1 VTELVIFGVIVAAVL
16 AAGIVIGMLTAPR
29 LARLADSDEE
39 PRDGD
44 DPAAD

>member
-1 VTELVIFGVIVAAVL
+1 MTELVIFGAIVAVVL
-16 AAGIVIGMLTAPR
+16 AAGIAIGKLTAPR
-29 LARLADSDEE
+29 LTRVADSDEE

>member
-1 VTELVIFGVIVAAVL
+1 VTELVIFGAIVVAVL
-16 AAGIVIGMLTAPR
+16 GAGIAIGKLTALR
-29 LARLADSDEE
+29 LTRLADADEE

>member
-1 VTELVIFGVIVAAVL
+1 VTELLIFGAAVAVVL
-16 AAGIVIGMLTAPR
+16 AAGIAIGKLTAPR
-29 LARLADSDEE
+29 LTRLADADEE

>member
-1 VTELVIFGVIVAAVL
+1 MTELVVFGAVVAVVL
-16 AAGIVIGMLTAPR
+16 AAGVLIGTLTVPR
-29 LARLADSDEE
+29 LTRLADADEE